1 LFDPENQN
9 ITGKRF
15 LYIYYFALKQHPMT
29 LLRTPLLC
37 GMILVF
43 LIGCRSDDSLRESDL
58 YGRWEVVSAKR
69 SGRSTETLNGAY
81 FDFQKNGQ
89 LQSNILGEE
98 TTDNYEF
105 KGTMIIQEGEQD
117 ISYLVS
123 RLENEQIQLDTRLR
137 NTEFTFILAREKS
150 E

>member
-69 SGRSTETLNGAY
+69 SGR
-81 FDFQKNGQ
+81 F
-89 LQSNILGEE
+89 
-98 TTDNYEF
+98 
-105 KGTMIIQEGEQD
+105 IQEGEQD